1 MLINKLYIKSQSV
14 KISSMW
20 LCGNRQKKTNVQCT
34 IDRISA
40 AWQRCRGVA
49 DWPQAFLSTRDWSS
63 IDTFP
68 YLVRASKSTSQR
80 PKIGKLSTARSLRT
94 GKSVRC
100 IRAVC
105 SADVSCSTNPNSLKR
120 VWLILRNQCT
130 ITPPRSQSCIYYNTR
145 TSCPAA
151 KLTEGAV

>member
-20 LCGNRQKKTNVQCT
+20 LCGNRQKKNERPMYYRSYLRRV
-34 IDRISA
+34 A
-40 AWQRCRGVA
+40 ALQGSSWLS
-49 DWPQAFLSTRDWSS
+49 QAFLSTRDWSS

-145 TSCPAA
+145 TSCPTA